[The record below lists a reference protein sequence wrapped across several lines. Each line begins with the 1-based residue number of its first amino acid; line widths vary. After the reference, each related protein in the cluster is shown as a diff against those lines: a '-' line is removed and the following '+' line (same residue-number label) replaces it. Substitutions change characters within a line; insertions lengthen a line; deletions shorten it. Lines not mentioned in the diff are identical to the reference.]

1 MCRWW
6 AEELAVV
13 LETFLR
19 LPSFLPASFRASL
32 LQPEQLQL
40 LHCNV
45 PEPLLPHAL
54 RICSPADA
62 SLSCK
67 EGVPAHP
74 LFKHLAF
81 ALSEWMAS
89 TVFPRTLEHVS
100 GLSGDHLV
108 DKLKAWAEKIPDLL
122 AKLQKVMQQAK
133 LHLQLQEPLLLQ
145 LREKLPDTAYT
156 AVEELFFIKDASSM
170 KAENSLIDGSL
181 VLLNKAFLYVAQLD
195 PSYISSNPTRKHF
208 TIVLHDPSESSNA
221 SRTGVLLPRDIC
233 EEGTDVCIPA
243 VRLHCA
249 PESSQPLKI
258 MAKMLEELT
267 IEGVKALFGFR
278 STIGSVE
285 EALLPARSLLM
296 ASFLEANKIDVAGTK
311 LTTGARALSK
321 HVHQCSSGWWG
332 NFSGNGLHKDLEKLA
347 GFGEVSML

>member
-13 LETFLR
+13 VETFLR
-19 LPSFLPASFRASL
+19 LPSFLPASFRAAL

-40 LHCNV
+40 LHSNV

-74 LFKHLAF
+74 LCKHLAF

-100 GLSGDHLV
+100 GLSGEDHLE

-122 AKLQKVMQQAK
+122 AELQKVMQQAK

-156 AVEELFFIKDASSM
+156 AVEELFFTKDPSSM

-181 VLLNKAFLYVAQLD
+181 VLLNKVFLYVAQLE
-195 PSYISSNPTRKHF
+195 PSYISSNHTRKHF
-208 TIVLHDPSESSNA
+208 TLVLHDPSESFNA

-233 EEGTDVCIPA
+233 NEGTDVCIPA
-243 VRLHCA
+243 MRLCCA
-249 PESSQPLKI
+249 PESSQPWKI
-258 MAKMLEELT
+258 MAKMLE
-267 IEGVKALFGFR
+267 VLF
-278 STIGSVE
+278 
-285 EALLPARSLLM
+285 
-296 ASFLEANKIDVAGTK
+296 
-311 LTTGARALSK
+311 
-321 HVHQCSSGWWG
+321 
-332 NFSGNGLHKDLEKLA
+332 
-347 GFGEVSML
+347 